1 MTTENITTMETMETE
16 KDFNIA
22 LTCATINSGIIPEN
36 SDMTPETMEE
46 MAHFVALST
55 MRSEL
60 TSNKNYKLLVK
71 HLDGNTSDD
80 ISSADVIER
89 ISANPTLFGF
99 KNLEAVGKAQE
110 SLSKVNDI
118 DSDLQLLE
126 NARNEWVA
134 LENEG
139 DRLVIYAYA
148 HTMYNKVCIPS
159 FSSDKGG
166 LKKIATLVAE
176 RFQTA
181 DLSDN
186 SKLLEVRKSIQAFW
200 NYAYT
205 KNSSVFK
212 AMKIKENDI
221 PAEIV
226 LNFIASCRKGAK
238 VEKDSGDYWYSYQS
252 NKKKLGQALT
262 EAFSACLISRLD
274 SFELSEPDTQIPESS
289 DNNQCV
295 NTTESVEKTVDVA
308 TTPEN
313 PVEPTE
319 KTSEPENTNQST
331 NETA

>member
-1 MTTENITTMETMETE
+1 MSITETMEIKIE
-16 KDFNIA
+16 KEFNISMN
-22 LTCATINSGIIPEN
+22 CATVNSAIIPEN
-36 SDMTPETMEE
+36 SNITPETLEE
-46 MAHFVALST
+46 MAHFVALSS

-80 ISSADVIER
+80 VSSADVIER

-126 NARNEWVA
+126 NARDSWVA

-148 HTMYNKVCIPS
+148 HTMYNKVCVPS
-159 FSSDKGG
+159 FVSDKSG
-166 LKKIATLVAE
+166 LKKIATLVTE
-176 RFQTA
+176 RFQTK
-181 DLSDN
+181 DLSDS
-186 SKLLEVRKSIQAFW
+186 SKLLEIRKSIQAFW

-212 AMKIKENDI
+212 SIKIKEGDI
-221 PAEIV
+221 PTEIV
-226 LNFIASCRKGAK
+226 LNFVASCRKGAK
-238 VEKDSGDYWYSYQS
+238 VDKESGDYWYSYQS

-262 EAFSACLISRLD
+262 EAFSACLISKLD
-274 SFELSEPDTQIPESS
+274 SFELSEPE
-289 DNNQCV
+289 
-295 NTTESVEKTVDVA
+295 
-308 TTPEN
+308 TPEN
-313 PVEPTE
+313 PEA
-319 KTSEPENTNQST
+319 S
-331 NETA
+331 NEAV

>member
-1 MTTENITTMETMETE
+1 MTTENIIMETAETK
-16 KDFNIA
+16 KDFNISFA
-22 LTCATINSGIIPEN
+22 CATINTSIIPEN

-71 HLDGNTSDD
+71 HLDENTSNDV
-80 ISSADVIER
+80 SSADVIER

-126 NARNEWVA
+126 NARDSWVA

-148 HTMYNKVCIPS
+148 HTMYNKVCVPS
-159 FSSDKGG
+159 FASDKSG
-166 LKKIATLVAE
+166 LKKIAALVVE
-176 RFQTA
+176 RFQTKE
-181 DLSDN
+181 LSDT

-200 NYAYT
+200 SYAYT
-205 KNSSVFK
+205 KNTAVFK
-212 AMKIKENDI
+212 AVKIRENDI

-226 LNFIASCRKGAK
+226 LNFVASCRKGAK
-238 VEKDSGDYWYSYQS
+238 VEKESGEYWYSYQS

-262 EAFSACLISRLD
+262 EAFSTCLISRLD
-274 SFELSEPDTQIPESS
+274 SFELSEQDS
-289 DNNQCV
+289 NQSTNV
-295 NTTESVEKTVDVA
+295 TETTEKAVDVI
-308 TTPEN
+308 TPEN
-313 PVEPTE
+313 PE
-319 KTSEPENTNQST
+319 TS